1 MNDDPPPSSAAPNV
15 GRPADAQAATD
26 ETMQQRNDSVS
37 RSPSQ
42 SRRRRKKKGKKKRNP
57 GLKKKL
63 GFVTHMLQSL
73 DLLVFAEL
81 SAMYYME
88 YVVLSSQNRHKH
100 EVLTVFSFYLD
111 VPCFGSCYDA
121 LGNTSTSA
129 PRTRLFLS

>member
-1 MNDDPPPSSAAPNV
+1 MNDDPSPSSAAPDA

-26 ETMQQRNDSVS
+26 EAVQRNDSAS

-63 GFVTHMLQSL
+63 AFVTDMLKSL

-88 YVVLSSQNRHKH
+88 YVTFLTHEHHKK
-100 EVLTVFSFYLD
+100 S
-111 VPCFGSCYDA
+111 
-121 LGNTSTSA
+121 
-129 PRTRLFLS
+129 